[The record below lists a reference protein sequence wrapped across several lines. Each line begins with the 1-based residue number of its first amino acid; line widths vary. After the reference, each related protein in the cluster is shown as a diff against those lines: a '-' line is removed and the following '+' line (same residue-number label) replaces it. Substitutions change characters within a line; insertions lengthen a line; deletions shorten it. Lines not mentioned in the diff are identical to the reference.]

1 MVQVLFLGGPPMSGK
16 TSLGKLLAARL
27 GLSLISVD
35 DLTAAIRGATNAFT
49 HPELHFM
56 SALDYREYYVQHPP
70 EKLID
75 DFGKEHA
82 TVWEGVRPVAFA
94 HATWSSPVLI
104 EGWQLHPEKV
114 ADLSL
119 ANVKSIWLAPD
130 RDTLEKRI
138 RADVDF
144 YRGASSE
151 ETMIRHFLERSI
163 FQASLIDTAARQ
175 LKMPVLKIRFGDSLQ
190 DIESVAYALLGVE

>member
-1 MVQVLFLGGPPMSGK
+1 MSGK
-16 TSLGKLLAARL
+16 TSLGKLLAASL

-35 DLTAAIRGATNAFT
+35 DLTAAIRGATNALT

-56 SALDYREYYVQHPP
+56 RALDYREYYVQHPP

-75 DFGKEHA
+75 DFSKEHA
-82 TVWEGVRPVAFA
+82 AVWGGVRPVAFA
-94 HATWSSPVLI
+94 HATWSSPALI
-104 EGWQLHPEKV
+104 EGWQLHPDKV
-114 ADLSL
+114 ADISL
-119 ANVKSIWLAPD
+119 TNVKSLWLIPD
-130 RDTLEKRI
+130 RDTLEIRI

-163 FQASLIDTAARQ
+163 RQASLLETAATQ
-175 LKMPVLKIRFGDSLQ
+175 LKMPVLKICSSDSLQ
-190 DIESVAYALLGVE
+190 DVESAAYAMLGIE

>member
-1 MVQVLFLGGPPMSGK
+1 MSGK
-16 TSLGKLLAARL
+16 TSLGKLLAIRL
-27 GLSLISVD
+27 GLFLISVD
-35 DLTAAIRGATNAFT
+35 DLTAAMRGATNAFT

-75 DFGKEHA
+75 DFGIEHA
-82 TVWEGVRPVAFA
+82 TVWEGVRPVALA
-94 HATWSSPVLI
+94 HATWSSPALI

-114 ADLSL
+114 AGISL
-119 ANVKSIWLAPD
+119 ANVKSLWLIPD
-130 RDTLEKRI
+130 RETLEKRI

-151 ETMIRHFLERSI
+151 ETMIRHYLERSI
-163 FQASLIDTAARQ
+163 YQASLLEIAARQ
-175 LKMPVLKIRFGDSLQ
+175 FKMPILKIQSGDSLQ
-190 DIESVAYALLGVE
+190 DIESAAYALLGIE